1 VIEAVDEYLVC
12 KVVRDD
18 GRDAVAFFV
27 VERVEIGGV
36 ANFVTRDEVLRED
49 GLIGV
54 LAVASR
60 AFDGPILTKVG
71 PKSWRMLTTISG
83 VMPSS

>member
-1 VIEAVDEYLVC
+1 MIEAIDEDLVC

-18 GRDAVAFFV
+18 SGDAVAFFV
-27 VERVEIGGV
+27 VERVEVGGV
-36 ANFVTRDEVLRED
+36 TNFVTRDEVLGEY

-60 AFDGPILTKVG
+60 TFDGPILTKVG